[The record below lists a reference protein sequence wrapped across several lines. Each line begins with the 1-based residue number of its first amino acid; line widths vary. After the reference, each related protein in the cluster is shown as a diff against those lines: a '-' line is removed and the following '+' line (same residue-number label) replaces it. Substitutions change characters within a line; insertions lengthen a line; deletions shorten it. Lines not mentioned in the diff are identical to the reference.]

1 MTIARRMD
9 AVKGARPSSGR
20 CRGGPAPL
28 TVRCAVSK
36 TSRVNEIW
44 QDSLHVRHDVT
55 LIIGFAL
62 AVLVTLHVLLRKREV
77 ASAVGWIG
85 LVWFAPILGAIGY
98 AILGV
103 NRVRRRAQLLRR
115 QDAMADARAE
125 VPAMRI
131 DDELAQLDRGI
142 GRITGRPLRTGT
154 SVRAFHDG
162 DAAYPPML
170 EAIGAARRTVGM
182 ASYIFRDD
190 EWGGRFIAA
199 LSDAHRRGVAV
210 RVLIDGI
217 GGDWLRSPAYH
228 RLQHDG
234 VPAAR
239 FMHSPLPWRMPFINL
254 RNHRKILVVDGTV
267 GFTGG
272 MNIAD
277 ENVMATHPKEPVQD
291 MHFRIEGPVV
301 TQLAEAFLQ
310 DWSFVTGE
318 DLDGD
323 IWLPDCARTDGP
335 PARVITAGPD
345 QDIEKIEF
353 AVLQAIA
360 CARSSVAVMTPYF
373 LPDERLLT
381 SLAIAAIRGVAVDI
395 VVPGKSNHPLVDWAT
410 RANVRPLLSEGVRIW
425 QCPPPFRHSKLMVVD
440 DEWCL
445 IGSSNWDIRSFRL
458 NFELSME
465 VYDHDLAATLS
476 EVMRQSRGP
485 ALTEADIASRTLLV
499 RLRDAGARLLLPY
512 L

>member
-1 MTIARRMD
+1 
-9 AVKGARPSSGR
+9 
-20 CRGGPAPL
+20 
-28 TVRCAVSK
+28 
-36 TSRVNEIW
+36 VNEIW
-44 QDSLHVRHDVT
+44 QDLLHVRHDVT
-55 LIIGFAL
+55 LAIGFGLAL
-62 AVLVTLHVLLRKREV
+62 LVTLHVLLRKREV
-77 ASAVGWIG
+77 ASAAGWIG

-98 AILGV
+98 VILGV
-103 NRVRRRAQLLRR
+103 NRVKRRALLLRQSDGGPDTR
-115 QDAMADARAE
+115 ADR
-125 VPAMRI
+125 PPLRI
-131 DDELAQLDRGI
+131 DDELTQLDRGL
-142 GRITGRPLRTGT
+142 GHITGRQLRSGT
-154 SVRAFHDG
+154 AVRAFHDG

-170 EAIGAARRTVGM
+170 EAIASARHSIGM

-190 EWGGRFIAA
+190 EWGGHFIAA
-199 LSDAHRRGVAV
+199 LCDAHRRGVAV

-217 GGDWLRSPAYH
+217 GGGWLRSPAYH
-228 RLQHDG
+228 RLRHGG

-254 RNHRKILVVDGTV
+254 RNHKKILVVDGTV

-277 ENVMATHPKEPVQD
+277 ENVMRTHPKEPVQD

-301 TQLAEAFLQ
+301 TQLVEAFLD
-310 DWSFVTGE
+310 DWSFVAGE
-318 DLDGD
+318 ELGGD
-323 IWLPDCARTDGP
+323 AWLPKCAKSEGP

-345 QDIEKIEF
+345 EDIEKIEF

-381 SLAIAAIRGVAVDI
+381 ALAVAAIRGVAVDI
-395 VVPGKSNHPLVDWAT
+395 VVPAKSNHPLVDWAT
-410 RANVRPLLSEGVRIW
+410 RANVGPMLSEGVRIW

-458 NFELSME
+458 NFELNME
-465 VYDHDLAATLS
+465 VYDRDLAATLS
-476 EVMRQSRGP
+476 DVMRQSRGER
-485 ALTEADIASRTLLV
+485 LTEAAIKSRTPPI
-499 RLRDAGARLLLPY
+499 RLRDAAARLLLPY